1 MELIL
6 IIVSLITLVFA
17 VPKILEK
24 EDKQHRENEK
34 EDLAD
39 IIDVEMPDYDNI
51 EQEENKILTAKE
63 VFQLDDLEIF
73 ARTLY
78 GEGRNLPREEIEK
91 IAWVIRNRV
100 QDNGRE
106 NFPDTYAEVCLQ
118 KYQFSCWN
126 SLYHNQFKDSNQKE
140 VRKNVLYNQ
149 NAYAV
154 CKAIAQKVINA
165 SEIENPLE
173 NVQHY
178 VLNTDEVEIEGNKI
192 KKSPYADWTKN
203 LEVVEN
209 DGKGSHI
216 FLGQGVI
223 KIKVNIVNDEINI
236 NFDNEE
242 SKHLVRQLKQVGV
255 KFSEFKNLIDK
266 KDFTKLD
273 VNSNTIAKNYIINA
287 VNKYKREG
295 VL

>member
-1 MELIL
+1 MKIGRGKNKMELIL

-154 CKAIAQKVINA
+154 CKAIARKVINA

-216 FLGQGVI
+216 FLG
-223 KIKVNIVNDEINI
+223 
-236 NFDNEE
+236 
-242 SKHLVRQLKQVGV
+242 
-255 KFSEFKNLIDK
+255 
-266 KDFTKLD
+266 
-273 VNSNTIAKNYIINA
+273 
-287 VNKYKREG
+287 
-295 VL
+295 